1 MLCSLMAVGI
11 GAAMTFQIAEVS
23 LVPPE
28 PLPLGGYSN
37 RNGAKFVP
45 GGQTLRARSLLLSC
59 SGKRV
64 AIVSLEM
71 LTVPE
76 SLVREVTAQIPKD
89 VNLFLCATHTHCA
102 PDSQMLNE
110 RMNFDVPG
118 IARYQPKWLKWYAA
132 KIASAVNDSLNAPRQ
147 AMGEATIEGGVSDNN
162 RGRRKFA
169 KPSKAVCRLRV
180 NGQELLVSFAAHGTL
195 HDEKVLQ
202 LNGDWPGEVLARI
215 KGVAL
220 PGAIGDVSPKAQGET
235 ADDQSNNLASA
246 LLTKSL
252 PNSYSLTMK
261 SPKLGYVSVPVPL
274 PKPVAHPEF
283 AKSYRVSQGVA
294 QMAVQAF
301 APKAASISLVR
312 IGSLAIVG
320 IPGEPTSELGEQIR
334 RYGNQ
339 LGFTETLVCSHVNG
353 WTGYNLATA
362 DYDRGG
368 YEGTLSFFGR
378 DFGDTLVRSACNG
391 LQILV
396 NAP

>member
-1 MLCSLMAVGI
+1 MAVGL

-23 LVPPE
+23 LAPPE
-28 PLPLGGYSN
+28 PLPLGGYSH
-37 RNGAKFVP
+37 RNGAKFVS
-45 GGQTLRARSLLLSC
+45 GGQTLRARSLLLSG
-59 SGKRV
+59 SGKKI

-118 IARYQPKWLKWYAA
+118 IARYKPKWLQWYAE
-132 KIASAVNDSLNAPRQ
+132 KIANAVNDSLSAPRQ
-147 AMGEATIEGGVSDNN
+147 SFSEATIEGGSSDNN
-162 RGRRKFA
+162 RGRRKLA
-169 KPSKAVCRLRV
+169 KPSKVVCRLSV
-180 NGQELLVSFAAHGTL
+180 EGQELLVSFSAHGTL
-195 HDEKVLQ
+195 HDENVLQ

-215 KGVAL
+215 KGVVL
-220 PGAIGDVSPKAQGET
+220 PGAIGDVSPKADGAN
-235 ADDQSNNLASA
+235 ADEQSSNLASA
-246 LLTKSL
+246 LLNKLL
-252 PNSYSLTMK
+252 PNGYSLTM
-261 SPKLGYVSVPVPL
+261 SNPKLGFLTVPVSL
-274 PKPVAHPEF
+274 PKPIAHPEF
-283 AKSYRVSQGVA
+283 AKSYRVSNGVA

-301 APKAASISLVR
+301 APRAANISLAR

-320 IPGEPTSELGEQIR
+320 IPGEPTSELGERIR
-334 RYGNQ
+334 RFGNQ

-353 WTGYNLATA
+353 WTGYNLAPV

-378 DFGDTLVRSACNG
+378 DFGDTLVRSACKG

-396 NAP
+396 NTP